1 MPRIATKEEERE
13 IERLMDVYGRALKRM
28 CCLYLKDVSLAEDAS
43 QETFLRAWRHLGDFR
58 RESSEKTW
66 LMRIAMN
73 VCRDMLRTG
82 WFRHLD
88 RRVTPEELPLVSEM
102 DEERPLLA
110 EQVMALPPK
119 YREPILLYYYQ
130 DMDTKEMARALGVS
144 FNTAKSRLLRARAL
158 LKKELEGGGK
168 R

>member
-1 MPRIATKEEERE
+1 MARLATAQEERE
-13 IERLMDVYGRALKRM
+13 IERLMDTYGRGIKRM

-43 QETFLRAWRHLGDFR
+43 QETFVRAWRHLDSFR
-58 RESSEKTW
+58 GESSEKTW

-73 VCRDMLRTG
+73 VCRDMLRTS
-82 WFRHLD
+82 WFRRLD
-88 RRVTPEELPLVSEM
+88 RRFTPEELPLVFTP

-110 EQVMALPPK
+110 QEVMALPPK

-130 DMDTKEMARALGVS
+130 DMNTKEMAAALGIS

-158 LKKELEGGGK
+158 HKTRLEGGEE

>member
-1 MPRIATKEEERE
+1 MPHAATKEEERE
-13 IERLMDVYGRALKRM
+13 IERLMDVYGRSLKRM

-43 QETFLRAWRHLGDFR
+43 QETFLRAWRHLGEFR
-58 RESSEKTW
+58 HESSEKTW

-73 VCRDMLRTG
+73 VCRDMLRTS
-82 WFRHLD
+82 WFRRLD
-88 RRVTPEELPLVSEM
+88 RRVTPEELPLVFEP

-110 EQVMALPPK
+110 EEVMALPPK
-119 YREPILLYYYQ
+119 HREVILLYYYQ
-130 DMDTKEMARALGVS
+130 DMNTKELAAALGIS

-158 LKKELEGGGK
+158 LKTRLEGGEE

>member
-1 MPRIATKEEERE
+1 MPRKATKEEERE
-13 IERLMDVYGRALKRM
+13 IERLMDVYGRSLKRM
-28 CCLYLKDVSLAEDAS
+28 CCLYLKDASLAEDAA

-73 VCRDMLRTG
+73 VCRDMLRTS
-82 WFRHLD
+82 WFRRMD
-88 RRVTPEELPLVSEM
+88 RRVTPEELPLVSEPE
-102 DEERPLLA
+102 EERPLLA
-110 EQVMALPPK
+110 QEVMALPAK

-130 DMDTKEMARALGVS
+130 GMNTKDMAEALGIS

-158 LKKELEGGGK
+158 LKTRLEGGGE
-168 R
+168 

>member
-13 IERLMDVYGRALKRM
+13 IERLMDCYGRALKRM
-28 CCLYLKDVSLAEDAS
+28 CCLYLKDLSLAEDAC

-88 RRVTPEELPLVSEM
+88 RRITPEELPLVCEP

-110 EQVMALPPK
+110 QQVMALPAK

-130 DMDTKEMARALGVS
+130 GMNTKEMAEALGVS

-158 LKKELEGGGK
+158 LKTQLEGGGK

>member
-1 MPRIATKEEERE
+1 MPREATKEEERG
-13 IERLMDVYGRALKRM
+13 IERLMDVYGCSLKRM
-28 CCLYLKDVSLAEDAS
+28 CCLYLKDVSLAEDAA

-82 WFRHLD
+82 WFRRMD
-88 RRVTPEELPLVSEM
+88 RRVTPEELPLVSEP

-110 EQVMALPPK
+110 QQVMALPPK
-119 YREPILLYYYQ
+119 YRESILLYYYQ
-130 DMDTKEMARALGVS
+130 GMNTKEMAQALGIS
-144 FNTAKSRLLRARAL
+144 FNTAKSRLLRARML
-158 LKKELEGGGK
+158 LKMQLEGGGE
-168 R
+168 